1 MEFYKFNFKSVWY
14 SAFTDKLVLATRT
27 QFGLLGAYNKDKGIT
42 PFERFYVGGD
52 GLSGFG
58 LDGREIVALRG
69 YKNNSLSAQ
78 EGSTIFA
85 KYNFELRYRISA
97 NPSATIF
104 VLGFLEAGDAWS
116 SFKEFSPFN
125 VKKSAGVGLRLFLP
139 MFGLLG
145 IDYGWRFD
153 DVPNEGQNAGEGE
166 FHFSIGQQF

>member
-1 MEFYKFNFKSVWY
+1 
-14 SAFTDKLVLATRT
+14 
-27 QFGLLGAYNKDKGIT
+27 LGSYNKDVES